1 MTTTFPSCLKAPAS
15 QPAHTSDWSPL
26 VLPKKRSHA
35 ESYHSSYGSS
45 EETPTPKTR
54 KAWHSHSRPSVSFD
68 PSSLIVHT
76 TPPPIPEPWDSG
88 LEDSGEESDDIYEQ
102 FDLGDFTKEDIKRCE
117 SMLGPGERLR
127 DVALSE
133 EPLGPAAGNTC
144 KLVDMLGA
152 LPHCPPGIAERVED
166 PLGPSVTKM
175 LSKELQQMLRAGLLN
190 AIERVI
196 AEKLIPIGNIDED
209 EEVRDMERVIDVFM
223 DELAKPAPQMEAFL
237 RRSSLREEIYHNND
251 NLSSIYGP
259 WITTKLAHRIFEQEV
274 YDLGRST
281 GLSKVQAKAHIIKVR
296 EEASKWDIDLAEL
309 GNYDS
314 SECEDILSYL
324 KSYQESEAQEP
335 EAFSSIKEIEQ
346 LLATK
351 NSKSAKQLKR
361 YLQTLKD
368 SDSRFEYEEILLRL
382 QFLDEESIIDNVS
395 GLRAQIAKM
404 EEQEKVTRKDAKKAR
419 RAQAQKEKRK
429 HDDHQPGRPREQ
441 EVSRTSSEHPSQAQ
455 PIENQNAPQKEKKK
469 ARKRKRNREVS
480 VQCEEPSTGHHKH
493 HKDEAG
499 RDAQDASLKEAKR
512 RRVVGPQRSPFFQRT
527 GVLNVKKKDTISK
540 AGQAMDFQ
548 PPMIQ

>member
-1 MTTTFPSCLKAPAS
+1 MITTFPSYLKAPA
-15 QPAHTSDWSPL
+15 PPPTHTSEWSPL

-35 ESYHSSYGSS
+35 ESYHSSCGSS

-54 KAWHSHSRPSVSFD
+54 KARHSHSRPSVSFD
-68 PSSLIVHT
+68 PSSPKVHI
-76 TPPPIPEPWDSG
+76 TPPPIPEPWESG
-88 LEDSGEESDDIYEQ
+88 LEDSGEESDDIYDQ

-127 DVALSE
+127 DAALSE
-133 EPLGPAAGNTC
+133 EPLGLAPGNTR

-152 LPHCPPGIAERVED
+152 LPHCLPGIAEPVED

-175 LSKELQQMLRAGLLN
+175 LSKELQQTLRVGLSN
-190 AIERVI
+190 AIGRVI

-209 EEVRDMERVIDVFM
+209 EELCDMERVIDVFM

-237 RRSSLREEIYHNND
+237 RRSSLREDIYHNND

-259 WITTKLAHRIFEQEV
+259 WITTQLAHRIFEQEV

-314 SECEDILSYL
+314 SECEDILNYL
-324 KSYQESEAQEP
+324 KSYQEP
-335 EAFSSIKEIEQ
+335 EALSSIKEIEQ

-351 NSKSAKQLKR
+351 NSKSAKQVKR

-368 SDSRFEYEEILLRL
+368 SDSRFEYEEILRRL
-382 QFLDEESIIDNVS
+382 QFFDEDPIIDNVS
-395 GLRAQIAKM
+395 GLGAQIVKM
-404 EEQEKVTRKDAKKAR
+404 EEEEKVTRKDAKKVR
-419 RAQAQKEKRK
+419 RAEAQKEKRK

-441 EVSRTSSEHPSQAQ
+441 EVSRTSPGNPSQAQ

-469 ARKRKRNREVS
+469 TRKRKRNREVS
-480 VQCEEPSTGHHKH
+480 VQSEEPSIGHHKH
-493 HKDEAG
+493 HKDETG
-499 RDAQDASLKEAKR
+499 IDARDASLKEAKR
-512 RRVVGPQRSPFFQRT
+512 RKVVGPQRSPFFQRS
-527 GVLNVKKKDTISK
+527 GIPNVKKKDTISK
-540 AGQAMDFQ
+540 AGQPMDFQ
-548 PPMIQ
+548 TPMIQ